1 MTRVG
6 HFFIVLTAS
15 DEEFARKCCGG
26 ADFWQDEGIRFDRG
40 GVMKQLLVLLGF
52 GLALAPTGVA
62 LADPPAYYVGAG
74 VRSGFND
81 DFAGV
86 INSKAELL
94 ELGEELSLSARP
106 AVIIGDDF
114 ELRLPLSIEGEIYES
129 VYPYA
134 GVGIAFNQDGSSE
147 VDPMITGGVDFAV
160 AERVYVGATGNA
172 IFRNNDTDF
181 ELIGTV
187 NYAF

>member
-1 MTRVG
+1 MV
-6 HFFIVLTAS
+6 VAAS
-15 DEEFARKCCGG
+15 DEEFSGQRCGG
-26 ADFWQDEGIRFDRG
+26 ADVWQDNDILFDRG
-40 GVMKQLLVLLGF
+40 GVMKQLLVLLGIGF
-52 GLALAPTGVA
+52 ALAPTGAA

-74 VRSGFND
+74 VRGGFND

-114 ELRLPLSIEGEIYES
+114 ELRLPLSVEGEIYES

-134 GVGIAFNQDGSSE
+134 GLGVAFNQDGSSE
-147 VDPMITGGVDFAV
+147 VDPMVTAGVDFAV
-160 AERVYVGATGNA
+160 AERIYVGATGNA